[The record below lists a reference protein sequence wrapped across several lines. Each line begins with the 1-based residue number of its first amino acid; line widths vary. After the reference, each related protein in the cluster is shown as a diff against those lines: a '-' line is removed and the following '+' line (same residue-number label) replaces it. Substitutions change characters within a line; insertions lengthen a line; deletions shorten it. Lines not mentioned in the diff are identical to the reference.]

1 MRPHVGEAPLRN
13 LPVAAIRIPAP
24 VVIGLPAVVDDQP
37 FHAVLRGKRAFTLQL
52 RREELLVV
60 AVPGGVERLVSG
72 RRNGGGHIFRKGGKP
87 GEGVAD
93 RVGIEERP
101 EIEPQLRMIRRNRR
115 FRTGK
120 EFDRANDFTAFLV
133 HSGFEPHGTHG
144 LGNGEQQTVFPGLAA
159 EQQHRRGGRQ
169 VGIQRRTPVGRNFS
183 DESPVRLPE
192 EVHVHERHAPFD
204 SQPGRRLRLRTLQ
217 VKPDQFQPGFN
228 SLPGGSRPPAAEL
241 PGQLDLSN
249 QTRDFHSIL

>member
-1 MRPHVGEAPLRN
+1 
-13 LPVAAIRIPAP
+13 
-24 VVIGLPAVVDDQP
+24 
-37 FHAVLRGKRAFTLQL
+37 
-52 RREELLVV
+52 
-60 AVPGGVERLVSG
+60 
-72 RRNGGGHIFRKGGKP
+72 
-87 GEGVAD
+87 
-93 RVGIEERP
+93 
-101 EIEPQLRMIRRNRR
+101 MIRRNRR

-217 VKPDQFQPGFN
+217 VKPDQFQPGFD
-228 SLPGGSRPPAAEL
+228 SLPGGRQRPSSPVSSISPIKHAIFIQSSNPVMQNERRPAHLHPAAASEKPDKFRPSHSPAL
-241 PGQLDLSN
+241 PY
-249 QTRDFHSIL
+249 RRRR